1 MTLYHQGGLVLSR
14 KLWFQNVNPQMD
26 ERGADPVLSQYS
38 LAKKILTVGQSQQ
51 EGVKEQ
57 VSPDH

>member
-1 MTLYHQGGLVLSR
+1 MLT
-14 KLWFQNVNPQMD
+14 PQMD